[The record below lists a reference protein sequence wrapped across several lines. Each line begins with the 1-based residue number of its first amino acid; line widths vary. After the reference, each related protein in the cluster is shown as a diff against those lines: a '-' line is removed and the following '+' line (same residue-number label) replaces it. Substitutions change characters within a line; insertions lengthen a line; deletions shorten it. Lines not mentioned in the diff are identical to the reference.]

1 MACWK
6 VLISLLFYPSI
17 LSLGFFPSQSFASEA
32 NPENLPP
39 LLEITPS
46 TPFEILSPI
55 GAGKKTIGEARHQLQ
70 LEARKVQAEAVIYVR
85 CEPGGFHGGMTM
97 YFKDAYCKGTA
108 IRFESETG
116 LRKTPSATGTLER
129 PGM

>member
-1 MACWK
+1 MILWK
-6 VLISLLFYPSI
+6 VFKPLLFYVSI
-17 LSLGFFPSQSFASEA
+17 FLLGSFYHGGFASET

-46 TPFEILSPI
+46 TPFEILSPV

-70 LEARKVQAEAVIYVR
+70 LEARKVQAEAVIHVR

-108 IRFESETG
+108 IRFESQ
-116 LRKTPSATGTLER
+116 K
-129 PGM
+129 